1 MTAIKVI
8 KFLSGREDK
17 AEERKELKGGTEER
31 QKAGGVR
38 CCCTT
43 QQIRERVLSEL
54 CEQVGGEGEARG
66 KHKTGTSGDI
76 GGCSV
81 QTGSR
86 IP

>member
-1 MTAIKVI
+1 MCNTLSSLQPGPGVGCFLWLHSTGANGFFMTAIKVI

-43 QQIRERVLSEL
+43 QQITQERV
-54 CEQVGGEGEARG
+54 
-66 KHKTGTSGDI
+66 
-76 GGCSV
+76 
-81 QTGSR
+81 
-86 IP
+86 

>member
-43 QQIRERVLSEL
+43 QQITQERV
-54 CEQVGGEGEARG
+54 
-66 KHKTGTSGDI
+66 
-76 GGCSV
+76 
-81 QTGSR
+81 
-86 IP
+86 